1 MSGESD
7 ERVADLEIRLM
18 HQEDTIDALTETLV
32 RQQKVIDQLQ
42 QQLESLRGRV
52 SALEEQRSG
61 GESEENTAE
70 TGQQEPPPH
79 Y

>member
-1 MSGESD
+1 MSDESD

-18 HQEDTIDALTETLV
+18 HQEDTLDSLTETLV
-32 RQQKVIDQLQ
+32 RQQKVMDQIQ

-52 SALEEQRSG
+52 NALEEERSG
-61 GESEENTAE
+61 RQAGDDGGDSGE
-70 TGQQEPPPH
+70 QEMPPH

>member
-1 MSGESD
+1 MSDDSG

-42 QQLESLRGRV
+42 QQLEGLRGRV
-52 SALEEQRSG
+52 SALEENRSG
-61 GESEENTAE
+61 EQSGEDTAD